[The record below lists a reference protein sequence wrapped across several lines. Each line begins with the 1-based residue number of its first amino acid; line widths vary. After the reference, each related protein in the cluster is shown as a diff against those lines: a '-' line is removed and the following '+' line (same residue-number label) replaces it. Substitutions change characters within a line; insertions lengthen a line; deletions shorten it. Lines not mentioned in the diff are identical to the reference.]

1 MGPKSKFKLG
11 VISNALAREA
21 TKKLKANVKQGKI
34 WLFWI
39 DVYKIIFDLYK

>member
-21 TKKLKANVKQGKI
+21 AKKLKFNAKQGKN
-34 WLFWI
+34 LFI
-39 DVYKIIFDLYK
+39 